1 MHRHWPWLLGAL
13 VLALASL
20 EIWSRTQASRPA
32 LKIEE
37 PESETE
43 QQLRAA
49 RSPAVAV
56 REVVLETDWAP
67 LDRELEATLFIAS
80 CYQTAFEAAR
90 DERKN
95 FYGSVQQA
103 YLQRARELRQRRE
116 IKLDELLAVLRGRMK
131 LAQDGVEGSIEPL
144 DGGRFRARTSR
155 IDGAAWLRVERLLTH
170 PGRISF
176 HACPQDF
183 DDPDAIRRLRDAQ
196 GAEHPGAFETW
207 RLMIVEA
214 LPQLNAP
221 VTGEARDELVVNRL
235 PLLEAPETV
244 LAEASQPSGAFPQ
257 LELGFS
263 PAAAQAFATV
273 TRPIVH
279 GRLAV
284 LLDGR
289 ALVVPVIEAPLEE
302 RCMLSFGGIPLEEV
316 REFANY
322 FKSRPLPAPM
332 KVISVRVEP

>member
-13 VLALASL
+13 VLALASF
-20 EIWSRTQASRPA
+20 EIWSHTQAGRPA
-32 LKIEE
+32 LKVAE
-37 PESETE
+37 PESEAE
-43 QQLRAA
+43 QQLRVA
-49 RSPAVAV
+49 RNPTVAV
-56 REVVLETDWAP
+56 REAVLEIDWAP
-67 LDRELEATLFIAS
+67 LDRKLEATLFIAS

-103 YLQRARELRQRRE
+103 YLQRARDLKRRRE
-116 IKLDELLAVLRGRMK
+116 TKPDEVQALLRGRMR
-131 LAQDGVEGSIEPL
+131 LAQDGEEGSIEPL
-144 DGGRFRARTSR
+144 EGGRFRVRTGR
-155 IDGAAWLRVERLLTH
+155 VDGAAWLRIERLLTR

-183 DDPDAIRRLRDAQ
+183 DDPDAIKRLREVQ
-196 GAEHPGAFETW
+196 GANHPGAFETW

-221 VTGEARDELVVNRL
+221 ATSGDGDELVVNRL

-244 LAEASQPSGAFPQ
+244 SAEAKQPSGAFPQ

-263 PAAAQAFATV
+263 PATAQTLAVV

-302 RCMLSFGGIPLEEV
+302 RCVLSFGGIPFEEV

-322 FKSRPLPAPM
+322 FNSRPLPAPM
-332 KVISVRVEP
+332 KVVSVQVAQ